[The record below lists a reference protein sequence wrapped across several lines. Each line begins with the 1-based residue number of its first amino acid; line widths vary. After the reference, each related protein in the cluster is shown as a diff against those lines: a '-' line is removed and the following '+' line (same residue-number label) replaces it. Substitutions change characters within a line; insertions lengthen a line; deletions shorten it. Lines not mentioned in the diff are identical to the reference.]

1 MFVLDSSLGGRFIIA
16 IYQNKGCLAR
26 DNDKNLLQENALLQ
40 TKRLQS
46 LLKRMEEVAKEIDE
60 IKEEKEMK
68 KRMLSVLMALCMVLG
83 TAPTMAFAAAGDI
96 TVSKATYYNSGA
108 LKGMTT
114 DFNWYQGE
122 AKGRLVLTSRY
133 LDGQTSSED
142 RRWGAFS
149 DFGWVYDLGYDE
161 FSDVLA
167 HDTTATAD
175 KKFEI
180 ISYGASD
187 TKFEYSFGTP
197 NHYELSFELNEN
209 DIPLN
214 EDGMYYVYL
223 WVKYEG
229 RYFPDNL
236 ICAIRVNNG
245 AVEYVA
251 AKGDNNLRNE
261 YDSSAFRQVESQA
274 AYNVTITAGANMTT
288 TSEKTTQNGLT
299 KAMEPV
305 VYTANDGYEF
315 PEDYAVATVNGI
327 MVKRDNAN
335 QITVYGT
342 PSADATITLA
352 SPSAVV
358 PATPSTPTTPNIG
371 DADSIFD
378 VAIPFTNVFDCQ
390 RSPGTVTESDV
401 GKRQYCYSF
410 AFPYAAIVDNDSNE
424 QVDDIIKNANGGTE
438 VTDYSGY
445 YYKFTKNNDGTIT
458 QTLYGPNNWS
468 HTMATDGK
476 VAAYG
481 ERCFLL
487 YTDETHYGTFVS
499 FKDKNYHF
507 FNSCATADSDND
519 PELSDIYESYIDHGC
534 GESFIIGA
542 FNPSADDMGDLDNIV
557 TPSVTYTVSFNAN
570 GGSGSKADVTVESGA
585 TYTLPAANTFTAPAG
600 KVFDG
605 WDVGG
610 TKYAAGASITVS
622 ASTTVKAL
630 WKDAP
635 ADPTP
640 STPSS
645 SKKPTYPAKLVKDA
659 DVENG
664 SISFSKTRAKAGRT
678 VTITVT
684 PDAGFALDKLVILN
698 DDGKAVDF
706 KDNGN
711 GTFTFTM
718 PKGGVEVEPFFVKEA
733 VEEPVTL
740 VLFVNQVAYLLDNEP
755 MVNDVAPVV
764 QAERT
769 TLPIRLVA
777 ETLGAEVDW
786 NEAEQTVT
794 ITKDGKEIVIY
805 IGQGFALVNGAPVE
819 LDCPAYIANSR
830 TYLPVRFVSE
840 NMGAKVT
847 WGGAD
852 GSVTIVVE

>member
-1 MFVLDSSLGGRFIIA
+1 
-16 IYQNKGCLAR
+16 
-26 DNDKNLLQENALLQ
+26 
-40 TKRLQS
+40 
-46 LLKRMEEVAKEIDE
+46 
-60 IKEEKEMK
+60 MK
-68 KRMLSVLMALCMVLG
+68 KRILSVFMALCMVLG
-83 TAPTMAFAAAGDI
+83 TAPTMAFAAADNI
-96 TVSKATYYNSGA
+96 SVSGATYYDSGA
-108 LKGMTT
+108 LKSMTT
-114 DFNWYQGE
+114 KFDWDTYN
-122 AKGRLVLTSRY
+122 ATSRLVLMENRLRSPGEPGTNTSY
-133 LDGQTSSED
+133 GDFT
-142 RRWGAFS
+142 
-149 DFGWVYDLGYDE
+149 DFGYYGSSFNDFE
-161 FSDVLA
+161 DVLS
-167 HDTTATAD
+167 HDATN
-175 KKFEI
+175 KTFGI
-180 ISYGASD
+180 ISCSD
-187 TKFEYSFGTP
+187 ETNLGWGSNNNVITFSFRDT
-197 NHYELSFELNEN
+197 

-214 EDGMYYVYL
+214 TNKTYYVYL
-223 WVKYEG
+223 WTYY
-229 RYFPDNL
+229 RSNYYPDNL
-236 ICAIRVNNG
+236 FYVINVSDG
-245 AVEYVA
+245 AVEYTVA
-251 AKGDNNLRNE
+251 TGQNT
-261 YDSSAFRQVESQA
+261 YDENDFDQVESQT
-274 AYNVTITAGANMTT
+274 AYDVTITAGANMTT

-315 PEDYAVATVNGI
+315 PENYTVATVNGI

-352 SPSAVV
+352 APSAVV

-390 RSPGTVTESDV
+390 RSPGTVTASDV

-410 AFPYAAIVDNDSNE
+410 AFPYAAIADNDSNE

-468 HTMATDGK
+468 HKMATDGK

-487 YTDETHYGTFVS
+487 YTDGTHYGTFVS

-630 WKDAP
+630 WKDASTS
-635 ADPTP
+635 TP
-640 STPSS
+640 STSN
-645 SKKPTYPAKLVKDA
+645 SKKPTYPAKVEEKA
-659 DVENG
+659 DLENG

-684 PDAGFALDKLVILN
+684 PDAGFALDKLVIRD
-698 DDGKAVDF
+698 DDGKTVDF
-706 KDNGN
+706 KDNGD
-711 GTFTFTM
+711 GTYTFTM
-718 PKGGVEVEPFFVKEA
+718 PKGGVEVEPFFVQAAPEK
-733 VEEPVTL
+733 EPVTL
-740 VLFVNQVAYLLDNEP
+740 VLFIDQKAYLLDNEP
-755 MVNDVAPVV
+755 LVNDVAPVV

-794 ITKDGKEIVIY
+794 ITKRDISIVIY

-819 LDCPAYIANSR
+819 LDCPAFIANSR
-830 TYLPVRFVSE
+830 TYLPVRFVAE
-840 NMGAKVT
+840 NLDAKVT

>member
-1 MFVLDSSLGGRFIIA
+1 
-16 IYQNKGCLAR
+16 
-26 DNDKNLLQENALLQ
+26 
-40 TKRLQS
+40 
-46 LLKRMEEVAKEIDE
+46 
-60 IKEEKEMK
+60 
-68 KRMLSVLMALCMVLG
+68 
-83 TAPTMAFAAAGDI
+83 
-96 TVSKATYYNSGA
+96 
-108 LKGMTT
+108 
-114 DFNWYQGE
+114 
-122 AKGRLVLTSRY
+122 
-133 LDGQTSSED
+133 
-142 RRWGAFS
+142 
-149 DFGWVYDLGYDE
+149 
-161 FSDVLA
+161 
-167 HDTTATAD
+167 
-175 KKFEI
+175 
-180 ISYGASD
+180 
-187 TKFEYSFGTP
+187 
-197 NHYELSFELNEN
+197 
-209 DIPLN
+209 
-214 EDGMYYVYL
+214 
-223 WVKYEG
+223 
-229 RYFPDNL
+229 
-236 ICAIRVNNG
+236 
-245 AVEYVA
+245 
-251 AKGDNNLRNE
+251 
-261 YDSSAFRQVESQA
+261 
-274 AYNVTITAGANMTT
+274 
-288 TSEKTTQNGLT
+288 
-299 KAMEPV
+299 
-305 VYTANDGYEF
+305 
-315 PEDYAVATVNGI
+315 
-327 MVKRDNAN
+327 
-335 QITVYGT
+335 
-342 PSADATITLA
+342 
-352 SPSAVV
+352 
-358 PATPSTPTTPNIG
+358 
-371 DADSIFD
+371 
-378 VAIPFTNVFDCQ
+378 
-390 RSPGTVTESDV
+390 
-401 GKRQYCYSF
+401 
-410 AFPYAAIVDNDSNE
+410 
-424 QVDDIIKNANGGTE
+424 
-438 VTDYSGY
+438 
-445 YYKFTKNNDGTIT
+445 
-458 QTLYGPNNWS
+458 
-468 HTMATDGK
+468 MATDGK

-487 YTDETHYGTFVS
+487 YTDGTHYGTFVS

-645 SKKPTYPAKLVKDA
+645 SKKPTYPAKVEEKA
-659 DVENG
+659 DLENG